1 MKDEEKNIKY
11 RSYIYS
17 GIFTPFAILFFLI
30 IPYIITV
37 SLFEKWVSWVFIA
50 FSLLLFVFSFKW
62 INKQMFDIY
71 FKENVIEIKYVLGK
85 KTQVINY
92 QDVKKYTFIETS
104 RNSNNSLDTINQ
116 HFIFNKVV
124 SHNQFIEF
132 YKFLKSKNENIDI
145 EISPL
150 SSDLE
155 YLRQKEFGLKYRKLL
170 TETL

>member
-104 RNSNNSLDTINQ
+104 RNSNVRSRSQ
-116 HFIFNKVV
+116 
-124 SHNQFIEF
+124 
-132 YKFLKSKNENIDI
+132 
-145 EISPL
+145 
-150 SSDLE
+150 
-155 YLRQKEFGLKYRKLL
+155 
-170 TETL
+170 